1 MASLSKG
8 VQLRLFLEEAKKSCK
23 VEVYKE
29 ERWALKSMPEVV
41 NGIPRYV
48 YSRTTGKALSQSERV
63 IGEELGGRMT
73 PHLGRL
79 MEMPLWTLQVATTAS
94 IRRAMTGE
102 EGRSIMSSAKRRQ
115 GGKKGCGSRCAID

>member
-48 YSRTTGKALSQSERV
+48 YSRTTGKALSQSETTLGEIDGNAIMDTPGSYHSKHTSGNDRGRGKKHNV
-63 IGEELGGRMT
+63 IGEEKTRG
-73 PHLGRL
+73 
-79 MEMPLWTLQVATTAS
+79 
-94 IRRAMTGE
+94 
-102 EGRSIMSSAKRRQ
+102 
-115 GGKKGCGSRCAID
+115 